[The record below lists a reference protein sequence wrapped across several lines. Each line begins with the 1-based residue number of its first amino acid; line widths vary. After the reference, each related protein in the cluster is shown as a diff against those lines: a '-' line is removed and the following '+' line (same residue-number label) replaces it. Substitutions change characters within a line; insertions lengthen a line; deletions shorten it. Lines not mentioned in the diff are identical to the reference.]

1 MFRGFLILPA
11 RSFLPLSA
19 SSQQSFSKYAC
30 SFVNEFDAML
40 FCWQTCYAITVWQ
53 SSPCDPFDPFAIFF
67 NASQHAVHRRRLWQR
82 QLVMQPWP
90 YRTVGWE
97 QLVCGFHFMSSIE
110 MMEVPLQA
118 QLPVRSVRRKCGI
131 KSSTYPGSRIGTRK
145 QHILTCQTCQTNL
158 QMSCHCHCS
167 TMLHL

>member
-1 MFRGFLILPA
+1 
-11 RSFLPLSA
+11 
-19 SSQQSFSKYAC
+19 
-30 SFVNEFDAML
+30 ML

-110 MMEVPLQA
+110 MMEVPLQDITSTVA
-118 QLPVRSVRRKCGI
+118 CQICQEKVRNKEQYVSRLQDRDPKTAHLDVSDMSNQ
-131 KSSTYPGSRIGTRK
+131 SSNVMPLSLFHHVAPLNPKEIFFEADSDGNGVWHQALKKR
-145 QHILTCQTCQTNL
+145 
-158 QMSCHCHCS
+158 
-167 TMLHL
+167 